1 MVKTSPRSISTPLPA
16 RSVPSVPAVNASG
29 GMIECSPTTADSAR
43 SRSKLKSS
51 ARGWIAAGTFHSVNE
66 GIRVLRFPGALFST
80 MRAFMK
86 RHRPRP
92 VSMSGPPMVVPSQL
106 VDRTRVGVEDF
117 CALGLGQR
125 RLEGEARIV
134 KIPVRIVRREQEPVD
149 ADPFDHRAQMFCVVR
164 LVDRLRGEPEMLAD
178 IFGR

>member
-1 MVKTSPRSISTPLPA
+1 MVKTSPRSIRTPLPA
-16 RSVPSVPAVNASG
+16 RSVPRVPAVKASG

-51 ARGWIAAGTFHSVNE
+51 GRGWIAAGTFHSVNE
-66 GIRVLRFPGALFST
+66 GIRVLQFPGAQFST

-86 RHRPRP
+86 RHRRGRVSVSGAP
-92 VSMSGPPMVVPSQL
+92 VVVSSEL

-125 RLEGEARIV
+125 RLEGEARV
-134 KIPVRIVRREQEPVD
+134 VEIPVRIIGRE
-149 ADPFDHRAQMFCVVR
+149 
-164 LVDRLRGEPEMLAD
+164 
-178 IFGR
+178 